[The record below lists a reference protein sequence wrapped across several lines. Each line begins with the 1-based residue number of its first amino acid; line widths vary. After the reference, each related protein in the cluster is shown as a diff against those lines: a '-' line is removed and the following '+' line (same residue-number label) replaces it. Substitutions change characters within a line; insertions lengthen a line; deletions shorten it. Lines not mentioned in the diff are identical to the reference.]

1 MTSSR
6 ILLTGVTGFLGQAVL
21 QALLESRPDV
31 TITALVRP
39 RGTRS
44 GRQHLAA
51 RAHRRR

>member
-31 TITALVRP
+31 TITALV
-39 RGTRS
+39 
-44 GRQHLAA
+44 
-51 RAHRRR
+51 